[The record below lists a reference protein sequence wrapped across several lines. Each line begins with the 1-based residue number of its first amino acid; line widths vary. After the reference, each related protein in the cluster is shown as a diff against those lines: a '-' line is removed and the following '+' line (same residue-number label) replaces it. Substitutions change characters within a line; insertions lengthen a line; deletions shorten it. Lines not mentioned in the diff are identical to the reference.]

1 VVNRRLVDSV
11 LQRVVAG
18 LTVVTS
24 IPAHSSIAHDAGAL
38 ATASQDFATASQGA
52 GQLGAGVPGS
62 VSSPVVSRLASL
74 GQLFGTAARCLQ
86 HQASA
91 KVPDT
96 RKCVP
101 PLRRAN
107 ANDAELSRELISLAV
122 YSSQSP
128 KTFEAQLVKALHKAS
143 L

>member
-1 VVNRRLVDSV
+1 
-11 LQRVVAG
+11 LQRVLAG

-24 IPAHSSIAHDAGAL
+24 ISAHSSIAHDAAAL
-38 ATASQDFATASQGA
+38 ATASQDFATAGQGA
-52 GQLGAGVPGS
+52 GQLGSGVPAS
-62 VSSPVVSRLASL
+62 VSSPVASRLAAL
-74 GQLFGTAARCLQ
+74 DQLFGTAARCLKR
-86 HQASA
+86 QAGV

-107 ANDAELSRELISLAV
+107 ANDAQLSRELISLAV

-128 KTFEAQLVKALHKAS
+128 KTFESQLVKALHKAS